1 MVSMAKE
8 KVKDNQMHPELWRR
22 EKEETEKKR

>member
-22 EKEETEKKR
+22 RKKEEKKR

>member
-1 MVSMAKE
+1 MMSMAKE
-8 KVKDNQMHPELWRR
+8 VKDNQMHPELWRR